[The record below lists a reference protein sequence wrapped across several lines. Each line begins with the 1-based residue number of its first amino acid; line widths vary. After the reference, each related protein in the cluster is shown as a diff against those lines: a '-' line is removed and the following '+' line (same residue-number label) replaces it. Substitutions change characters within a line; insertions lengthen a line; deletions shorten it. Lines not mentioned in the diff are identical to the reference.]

1 MANTSDTEPL
11 LVDDNDDIIPST
23 PTIETN
29 DGENIFIYFCL
40 GQIQAKNMFFKKY
53 IFLISIVFQHYNNII

>member
-40 GQIQAKNMFFKKY
+40 GQIQAENMFFEK
-53 IFLISIVFQHYNNII
+53 